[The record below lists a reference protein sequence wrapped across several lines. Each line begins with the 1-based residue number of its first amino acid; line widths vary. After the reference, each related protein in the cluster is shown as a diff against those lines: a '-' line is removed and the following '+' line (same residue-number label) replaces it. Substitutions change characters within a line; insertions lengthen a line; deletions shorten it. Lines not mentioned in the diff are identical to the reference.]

1 MADKQRRSEKALS
14 AVFVR
19 QVSAPGRYF
28 DGQGLFLRVAENGAR
43 YWVQRITIRGK
54 RCEIGIGNPSLV
66 SLSEARELAIENRK
80 AARAGDDPLASK
92 RRAEAILTFE
102 QATRKVHELH
112 RPTWKNEKHAAQFL
126 STLEAYAFPRLGP
139 IKAAE
144 VTSADVLA
152 ALSSIWTDKPETAR
166 RVRQRIGMVMKWCI
180 AQGWRKDNPAVDIE
194 RALPKTS
201 KAQRHRRALPY
212 AEVSN
217 CLSVVRG
224 SGASAATKL
233 ALEFLVLT
241 AVRSGEVREATWGEF
256 DFHGAPC
263 ATQATRATWII
274 PAARMKMKRAHRV
287 PLSQKALALL
297 VEAEALRATNE
308 PDALVFPGS
317 KAMRPLS
324 DMTLSKLVKELGF
337 DADVHGFR
345 TSFRM
350 WAQEQTNYPREVCE
364 AALAHVVKDK
374 AEAAYARSDLF
385 EKRADLMQDWA
396 KFLEKAPHSD
406 ADVVPIGAL

>member
-1 MADKQRRSEKALS
+1 MADKQRRPEKALS

-28 DGQGLFLRVAENGAR
+28 DGQGLFLRVADNGAR

-66 SLSEARELAIENRK
+66 SLSEARELAITNRK
-80 AARAGDDPLASK
+80 AARAGDDPLALK

-112 RPTWKNEKHAAQFL
+112 KPTWKNEKHAAQFL

-180 AQGWRKDNPAVDIE
+180 AQGWRKDNPAADIE

-201 KAQRHRRALPY
+201 KAPRHRRALPY

-256 DFHGAPC
+256 DFHDAPC
-263 ATQATRATWII
+263 AT
-274 PAARMKMKRAHRV
+274 H
-287 PLSQKALALL
+287 LSYSPK
-297 VEAEALRATNE
+297 
-308 PDALVFPGS
+308 
-317 KAMRPLS
+317 
-324 DMTLSKLVKELGF
+324 
-337 DADVHGFR
+337 
-345 TSFRM
+345 
-350 WAQEQTNYPREVCE
+350 
-364 AALAHVVKDK
+364 
-374 AEAAYARSDLF
+374 
-385 EKRADLMQDWA
+385 
-396 KFLEKAPHSD
+396 
-406 ADVVPIGAL
+406 IGQ